1 MVPLSHCPKGSKVR
15 IRKLC
20 DGAGGRSRLC
30 ALGIT
35 PGVEAVVC
43 EGGACCR
50 LSVRGGE
57 VCLGSGMAD
66 KVLVTSEG

>member
-1 MVPLSHCPKGSKVR
+1 MVPLSRCPKGSKVR
-15 IRKLC
+15 IRQLC
-20 DGAGGRSRLC
+20 DAALGRSRLC

-35 PGVEAVVC
+35 PGVEAEVR

-57 VCLGSGMAD
+57 ICLGAGMAD
-66 KVLVTSEG
+66 TVLVMPEG